1 MVEENVN
8 HKLGKPK
15 NSGNRINKAKENNSS
30 RIPGSLFEK
39 GNPPRSPGRPKGSR
53 SKSTVVLEAIGLENA
68 AAIYQRVVDLALGIT
83 KEGDRDS
90 CKIILDR
97 VFPVPRGRK
106 HDLKY
111 YGSIDTIQDINDLS
125 KHILNMV
132 ISGKL
137 SAEEAEDHSREIERR
152 IKVITDSS
160 VMDRINTTCQKIDDL
175 KNGM

>member
-1 MVEENVN
+1 MVEENN
-8 HKLGKPK
+8 IKRSPGRPK
-15 NSGNRINKAKENNSS
+15 NSGGRINKAIGNNVP
-30 RIPGSLFEK
+30 RTPEGLFEK
-39 GNPPRSPGRPKGSR
+39 GNVPRSPGRPKGSR
-53 SKSTVVLEAIGLENA
+53 SKSTLFLEELGLKGAKE
-68 AAIYQRVVDLALGIT
+68 IYLKLYSIAL
-83 KEGDRDS
+83 EGDVTA

-97 VFPVPRGRK
+97 VYPVPKGRK
-106 HDLKY
+106 HDLGY
-111 YGSIDTIQDINDLS
+111 YGQIDTIQDVNELS
-125 KHILNMV
+125 KHVLNMV